1 MKKRSVIFI
10 SLIIATI
17 CGFSAKAVSPVFQN
31 ETLNYIISYK
41 WGFIQKDAAKAS
53 LTLTARTNSYEIQ
66 LAASTLPWAD
76 KIFCVRDTLQSWIS
90 TSTLKPIKYIKT
102 THENGKYNKDV
113 LTFSYNGNNV
123 TGTCNR
129 TKIVDG
135 VKKNSVYKAT
145 VKGNTYDMLSIF
157 YYIRSLNFESM
168 SPTQTIKVNILS
180 GSTPEILTIKNLGV
194 NTAEMPSGKKYQCYH
209 IQFTFTTDNGQS
221 VSAPMDTWI
230 TTDAQ
235 HIPVM
240 LIGTLPIGKVRAF
253 LTDVTYQ

>member
-1 MKKRSVIFI
+1 MKKRTLILI
-10 SLIIATI
+10 SLIFAAIF
-17 CGFSAKAVSPVFQN
+17 GFNAKAQSPVFKN

-90 TSTLKPIKYIKT
+90 KQTLKPIKYIKT
-102 THENGKYNKDV
+102 THENGKYNRDV
-113 LTFSYNGNNV
+113 LTFSYNGNTV
-123 TGTCNR
+123 TGTCDR
-129 TKIVDG
+129 TKITNG
-135 VKKNSVYKAT
+135 VKKSSVYKST

-168 SPTQTIKVNILS
+168 TPNQTIKVNILS
-180 GSTPEILTIKNLGV
+180 GSSPEIVTIKNLGV
-194 NTAEMPSGKKYQCYH
+194 NTAQMPSGKKYQCYH
-209 IQFTFTTDNGQS
+209 IQFTFTTDSGQS

-253 LTDVTYQ
+253 LQDVIYQ